1 MRENFSEG
9 EESLEDDTEHESPT
23 VVPTPPPAPSTPGSK
38 AWRSIERH
46 RELRELRRHLDD
58 FQFEDDPRYDPRNLP
73 L

>member
-1 MRENFSEG
+1 MRENFSED
-9 EESLEDDTEHESPT
+9 EESLDDETEHE
-23 VVPTPPPAPSTPGSK
+23 TPVEVTPLPAPVNTGSK

-58 FQFEDDPRYDPRNLP
+58 FQFEEDPRYDPRHLP